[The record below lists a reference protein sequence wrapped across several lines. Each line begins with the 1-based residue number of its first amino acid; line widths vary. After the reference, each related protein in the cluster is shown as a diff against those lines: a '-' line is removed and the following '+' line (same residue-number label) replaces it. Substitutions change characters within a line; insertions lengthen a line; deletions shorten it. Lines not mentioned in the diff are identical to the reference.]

1 MVINLQFFGGRGSS
15 GGLGGSNIKLSPT
28 MARVYYNSAKK
39 DTNFAVRETRDN
51 NIERAI
57 RSGDANYIERIHTEQ
72 EARRVKEYLIE
83 RSAEVNKKIVALG
96 SPEKLQKSP
105 KIVTERRNITSLSV
119 AATEKMKEFSKKEE
133 PGNTNIH
140 DLSRVTTTYERAR
153 KRRMRNFDAWF
164 HGGKK

>member
-1 MVINLQFFGGRGSS
+1 M
-15 GGLGGSNIKLSPT
+15 
-28 MARVYYNSAKK
+28 
-39 DTNFAVRETRDN
+39 RETRDN

-119 AATEKMKEFSKKEE
+119 AATEK
-133 PGNTNIH
+133 
-140 DLSRVTTTYERAR
+140 
-153 KRRMRNFDAWF
+153 
-164 HGGKK
+164 